1 MSDDLIFIEFFTMVH
16 NMTVAEV
23 KELLK
28 VQDLPVSGKKED
40 LVLRLVAYTP
50 RPQGLGFTRHNNS
63 TLGFSPEAIRSHVM
77 NKVNKIL
84 NPRPRNKA
92 INWQSFPSELFT

>member
-1 MSDDLIFIEFFTMVH
+1 MSDDLIFMEYFIDIN

-28 VQDLPVSGKKED
+28 HQDLPVSGKKED
-40 LVLRLVAYTP
+40 LVLRLVAYSP
-50 RPQGLGFTRHNNS
+50 RPQGLGFTPKL
-63 TLGFSPEAIRSHVM
+63 TYTPEAIRSSVM

-84 NPRPRNKA
+84 NPPFRNKV
-92 INWQSFPSELFT
+92 INWQSFPTELFT

>member
-28 VQDLPVSGKKED
+28 VQNLPVSGKKED
-40 LVLRLVAYTP
+40 LVLRLVAYSP
-50 RPQGLGFTRHNNS
+50 RPRGLGFTKKL
-63 TLGFSPEAIRSHVM
+63 TYTPEAIRSSVM

-92 INWQSFPSELFT
+92 INWQSFPTELFT

>member
-40 LVLRLVAYTP
+40 LVLRLVAYSP
-50 RPQGLGFTRHNNS
+50 RPRGLGFTNITH
-63 TLGFSPEAIRSHVM
+63 TYSPEAIRSTVM

>member
-1 MSDDLIFIEFFTMVH
+1 MSDDLIFIEFFIAIN

-28 VQDLPVSGKKED
+28 AKDLPVSGKKEH
-40 LVLRLVAYTP
+40 LVLRLVAYEPKP
-50 RPQGLGFTRHNNS
+50 RGLGFTPKL
-63 TLGFSPEAIRSHVM
+63 TYTPEAIRSSVM

-84 NPRPRNKA
+84 NPTHYKTA
-92 INWQSFPSELFT
+92 INWKSFPTELFT